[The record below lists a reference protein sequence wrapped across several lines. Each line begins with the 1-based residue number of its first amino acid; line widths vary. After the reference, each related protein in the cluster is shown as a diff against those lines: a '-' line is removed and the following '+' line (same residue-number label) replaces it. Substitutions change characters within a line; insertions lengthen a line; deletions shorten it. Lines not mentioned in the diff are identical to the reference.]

1 MAQSRLDGQLCQARA
16 RPELDVESTGSARA
30 QIFLARSTS
39 SQAEILR
46 LNQKVDKSWL
56 RRRQRLM
63 RLQSQP
69 DKPIIFQLANR
80 LIEAGRKK

>member
-1 MAQSRLDGQLCQARA
+1 MANYVRLGLDSTSTLKAQGQAKK
-16 RPELDVESTGSARA
+16 
-30 QIFLARSTS
+30 IWARSTS